1 MGYTVY
7 SLQYS
12 TLTWRLPRT
21 QCNTAYNIKCLR
33 FPFHNYFLQKSKHT
47 WWKKTH
53 SRCSYSLFWTT
64 GTLFWRLVVTS
75 TILRSNTFE
84 KRLPR
89 YAVVWCGVV
98 CCAVLQICMKR
109 QLNFNRKTLTCAFP
123 SPTCSTT
130 VAKMPYVMND
140 CQIVFMLI
148 QIRYPL
154 LKCYTVVELVGVWEI
169 HWRVW
174 CVSTMIYRHFQ
185 SSMHTF
191 RFSCDL
197 RCTS

>member
-1 MGYTVY
+1 M
-7 SLQYS
+7 QYS
-12 TLTWRLPRT
+12 IQYKVFAISVSQLFSSE
-21 QCNTAYNIKCLR
+21 IKTYLMEEDS
-33 FPFHNYFLQKSKHT
+33 FPLFLQLILNYGNIILAFSCDLNNTSKQYIWEEVAT
-47 WWKKTH
+47 L
-53 SRCSYSLFWTT
+53 RC
-64 GTLFWRLVVTS
+64 G
-75 TILRSNTFE
+75 
-84 KRLPR
+84 
-89 YAVVWCGVV
+89 VVWCGVV
-98 CCAVLQICMKR
+98 WCAVLQICMKR